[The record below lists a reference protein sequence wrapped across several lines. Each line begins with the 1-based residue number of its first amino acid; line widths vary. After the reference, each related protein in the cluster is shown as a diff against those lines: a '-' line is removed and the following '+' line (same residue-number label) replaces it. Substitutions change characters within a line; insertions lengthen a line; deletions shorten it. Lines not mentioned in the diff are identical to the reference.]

1 MKAVLLGMLKCWEMQ
16 RMVCAAA
23 RLGYHK
29 RTDLRRW
36 CCGRRNPR
44 VLRRCSKWCQTQ
56 TLPNCG

>member
-1 MKAVLLGMLKCWEMQ
+1 MQ

-36 CCGRRNPR
+36 YCRRNPR
-44 VLRRCSKWCQTQ
+44 VLRRCSKWYQTHA
-56 TLPNCG
+56 LPNCG

>member
-1 MKAVLLGMLKCWEMQ
+1 MQ

-36 CCGRRNPR
+36 CCGRRNLR
-44 VLRRCSKWCQTQ
+44 VLRRCSKWYQTQ
-56 TLPNCG
+56 TLPNCS